1 MAIGFLGI
9 SSTIF
14 LLTPRILGQLIDE
27 YDTKKEKT
35 NKNVFSYEAAKYFKE
50 NPLAIV
56 ALLFIGAAAICCRAY
71 LMHTAG
77 YLFIYFFFIYFLCFK
92 DN

>member
-27 YDTKKEKT
+27 YDDTRKGNKKKDT
-35 NKNVFSYEAAKYFKE
+35 FSYKAAKYFKE
-50 NPLAIV
+50 NPLAIIT
-56 ALLFIGAAAICCRAY
+56 LLFIGATAICFRAY

-77 YLFIYFFFIYFLCFK
+77 L
-92 DN
+92 